1 MATNANAIRDLYN
14 EGIMEVTKI
23 VQQGDEAQQEVALK
37 TLDDLTAMMLAHT
50 IETVQGRTALL
61 TGLISEL
68 TQITDSIKVNPP
80 YAEAL
85 DSVTAIIDKVRVGL
99 AKEKKT
105 LLATS

>member
-14 EGIMEVTKI
+14 EGIREVTKI
-23 VQQGDEAQQEVALK
+23 VQQGDEAQQAEALK

-68 TQITDSIKVNPP
+68 TQITDAIEVDPP
-80 YAEAL
+80 YAGAL
-85 DSVTAIIDKVRVGL
+85 DTVAAIVDKVRVRL
-99 AKEKKT
+99 AQEKKT
-105 LLATS
+105 LLRTG

>member
-1 MATNANAIRDLYN
+1 MATNANSIRDLYN

-23 VQQGDEAQQEVALK
+23 VQQGDEAQQEEALK

-68 TQITDSIKVNPP
+68 TQITDSIKVRPP
-80 YAEAL
+80 YVGAL
-85 DSVTAIIDKVRVGL
+85 DSVTTIIDKVRVSL